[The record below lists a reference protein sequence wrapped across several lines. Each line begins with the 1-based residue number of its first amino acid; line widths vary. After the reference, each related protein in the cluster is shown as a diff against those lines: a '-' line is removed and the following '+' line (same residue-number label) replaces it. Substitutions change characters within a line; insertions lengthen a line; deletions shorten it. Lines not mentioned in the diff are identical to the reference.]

1 MTNKEKEENFE
12 PLEFCWVKLQGYTT
26 WPAYILDIDYN
37 EYRVQFIGDNH
48 HGNIKKKGMF
58 KWNKENT
65 NKFLSICK
73 SYKNIFEGAIKFKE
87 LVDKKELSID
97 DYWNCYYYC
106 STRGKFTS
114 ENVINY
120 VPKRKINFLNDKK
133 TIKKKISKKIKS
145 NIKKSNNN
153 NNNHIIKNSSIIK
166 SNNINSNIK
175 SSKIKK
181 SLSQNKDLKKSN
193 FFKPSS
199 QKKKT
204 IEKYDIFQPPIKIRS
219 TKLKLVNNNNNNN
232 NSNNNSNNN
241 ININNSI
248 SNNNINSN
256 INDNKLNTKKEKEDN
271 KLLGNKR
278 ERTDNINISEQLN
291 KILEAQKI
299 IKKETEELISLVNG
313 RYKWYKDEIEN
324 KKIDFNNKNKDI
336 YKKVDF
342 LNFLYLVSKIFQ
354 GPFSANNYLKEAL
367 NEVKQK
373 FSEKNNNNNH

>member
-1 MTNKEKEENFE
+1 MEEYK

-120 VPKRKINFLNDKK
+120 VPKRKINFLNEKK
-133 TIKKKISKKIKS
+133 TIKKNISKKIKS
-145 NIKKSNNN
+145 NIKNSNNN
-153 NNNHIIKNSSIIK
+153 NNNSNHIIKSSNIIK
-166 SNNINSNIK
+166 SNNVNSNIK

-204 IEKYDIFQPPIKIRS
+204 IEKYDIFQPPIKIKS
-219 TKLKLVNNNNNNN
+219 TKVKSVNNNNN
-232 NSNNNSNNN
+232 NSNSNNTNDNSNN
-241 ININNSI
+241 
-248 SNNNINSN
+248 
-256 INDNKLNTKKEKEDN
+256 NDNKLNVKKEKEEN
-271 KLLGNKR
+271 KFLGNKR

-291 KILEAQKI
+291 KIFEAQKA
-299 IKKETEELISLVNG
+299 IKKETEELINLVNG
-313 RYKWYKDEIEN
+313 RYKWFKDEIE
-324 KKIDFNNKNKDI
+324 KKNIDFNNKSKDI
-336 YKKVDF
+336 YKKIDF

-373 FSEKNNNNNH
+373 FSEKNNNNNNH